1 MLLYRC
7 YNLFSRPV
15 PLEKQE
21 LQNFDQYAGEYE
33 DMLNRS
39 LEFVGKDGEYFAEY
53 KIDRLAE
60 MCHKRNLVPL
70 SILDFG
76 SGTGKN
82 LKHLRKHFP
91 KAALYGTDI
100 SQDSLEIAAKL
111 NIENCKLE
119 HFDGE
124 SLPYKTPMFDMIL
137 AVNVFH
143 HIPFELHESLLVGLR
158 KTLNPDGVFVLFEHN
173 PINPITRK
181 IVREC
186 PFDKDARLLKPS
198 YSSKL
203 LSQVF
208 DSKTSFHYVI
218 FVPPAL
224 KALLFVEK
232 FIEWLPL
239 GAQYAAFAGNG
250 SSTQTVSQS
259 RA

>member
-1 MLLYRC
+1 M
-7 YNLFSRPV
+7 
-15 PLEKQE
+15 EKQD

-60 MCHKRNLVPL
+60 MCRKRNFVPS

-76 SGTGKN
+76 CGTGKN

-91 KAALYGTDI
+91 KAVLYGTDI
-100 SQDSLEIAAKL
+100 SQDSLDIAAKL
-111 NIENCKLE
+111 NLDNCNLDY
-119 HFDGE
+119 FDGE
-124 SLPYKTPMFDMIL
+124 TLPYKTPMFDMIL

-143 HIPFELHESLLVGLR
+143 HIPFELHEGLLASLR
-158 KTLNPDGVFVLFEHN
+158 KTLKPDGVFVLFEHN

-203 LSQVF
+203 LSQAF

-239 GAQYAAFAGNG
+239 GAQYAAFATNG
-250 SSTQTVSQS
+250 SNSQATSQS

>member
-1 MLLYRC
+1 M
-7 YNLFSRPV
+7 
-15 PLEKQE
+15 EKQE

-33 DMLNRS
+33 NLLNRS

-53 KIDRLAE
+53 KIDRLAA
-60 MCHKRNLVPL
+60 MCRKRNLAPVT
-70 SILDFG
+70 ILDFG
-76 SGTGKN
+76 CGTGKN

-91 KAALYGTDI
+91 QTALFGTDI
-100 SQDSLEIAAKL
+100 SQDSLDIAAKL
-111 NIENCKLE
+111 KLDNCRLDY
-119 HFDGE
+119 FDGE
-124 SLPYKTPMFDMIL
+124 TLPYSAPTFDLVL

-143 HIPFELHESLLVGLR
+143 HIPFELHQNLLAGLR
-158 KTLNPDGVFVLFEHN
+158 KTLKPNGVFVLFEHN

-198 YSSKL
+198 YSRKL
-203 LSQVF
+203 LSHAF
-208 DSKTSFHYVI
+208 DSNTSFHYVI

-232 FIEWLPL
+232 YIEWLPL
-239 GAQYAAFAGNG
+239 GAQYAAFAANG
-250 SSTQTVSQS
+250 RSPSVTSQS